1 MDVIDWVFSPILVPI
16 HRLILAENA
25 SSEQQMALQVVGM
38 LTALVVSYRIVAKIV
53 GVLAFLLEMQPPY
66 VQVEMNEE
74 ESRDVLEGYPKFHY
88 KMLQDEMLKGDKAK
102 VHLWDPSTMDYF
114 GSIPSMTKKDVD
126 EIVARSHVA
135 QEQWKMSSFKTR
147 RLLMRTMQRFISEN
161 IDNCARVAVRDS
173 GKTMLD
179 ACVGEVLTTV
189 EKLTWLAN
197 SGEQYLLPE
206 HRDTGRMM
214 IMKTARVEFDPLG
227 VIAAIVPWNY
237 PFHNVFNPVS
247 AALFSGN
254 SIVIKVSE
262 YASWSID
269 YYKRVIDACLDAVNA
284 PRDLVQFVVGYKE
297 AGGALV
303 EADVNKI
310 IFVGSPEVGAIV
322 ARNASKNLTPV
333 VLELGGKDP
342 FVICDDADV
351 KIWKVVVNGR
361 ENTEE
366 DDILR
371 ALCKDRKAKDVTC
384 MLVNTGSIDPNY
396 TFEIKGM
403 SSPLLQLT
411 CAAGNVDFV
420 RALLQAG
427 ADVDKTTNID
437 GTTALIVA
445 SQMGHALV
453 VEALI
458 QAGADVDKVDING
471 HTALSHASNSGYT
484 SIVEALL
491 QAGAD
496 IDKAANDGATA
507 LIFASSYDHAAAM
520 EALLQAGAD
529 IDKADNDGTT
539 ALIWASKYGRAA
551 IVEALIQAG
560 ADVDKTANDGYTA
573 LMVASV
579 NGHTA
584 IVEALLQASA
594 DVDNASNSGATAL
607 IVASGNGH
615 AATVKALIQAGADVN
630 KATEGTTAVTRALS
644 RGHTAIVKLL
654 LGAGATW

>member
-1 MDVIDWVFSPILVPI
+1 MKKLWHTHKYICRRIKPWVVDPRVSPLYAMGELAWDVAQRPLWGKYFLNKKGK
-16 HRLILAENA
+16 A
-25 SSEQQMALQVVGM
+25 MM
-38 LTALVVSYRIVAKIV
+38 L
-53 GVLAFLLEMQPPY
+53 GQ
-66 VQVEMNEE
+66 
-74 ESRDVLEGYPKFHY
+74 Y
-88 KMLQDEMLKGDKAK
+88 KHKEDR
-102 VHLWDPSTMDYF
+102 PDYF
-114 GSIPSMTKKDVD
+114 LVLPAPERKRMIEYLDVQSLCRMDQVMQNVYSLMAWYEALRGTYIASLSQWPRYTDKDKFAGLRWSMN
-126 EIVARSHVA
+126 R
-135 QEQWKMSSFKTR
+135 
-147 RLLMRTMQRFISEN
+147 
-161 IDNCARVAVRDS
+161 
-173 GKTMLD
+173 
-179 ACVGEVLTTV
+179 
-189 EKLTWLAN
+189 
-197 SGEQYLLPE
+197 
-206 HRDTGRMM
+206 
-214 IMKTARVEFDPLG
+214 RVEL
-227 VIAAIVPWNY
+227 
-237 PFHNVFNPVS
+237 
-247 AALFSGN
+247 
-254 SIVIKVSE
+254 
-262 YASWSID
+262 
-269 YYKRVIDACLDAVNA
+269 R
-284 PRDLVQFVVGYKE
+284 
-297 AGGALV
+297 
-303 EADVNKI
+303 
-310 IFVGSPEVGAIV
+310 
-322 ARNASKNLTPV
+322 
-333 VLELGGKDP
+333 
-342 FVICDDADV
+342 DV